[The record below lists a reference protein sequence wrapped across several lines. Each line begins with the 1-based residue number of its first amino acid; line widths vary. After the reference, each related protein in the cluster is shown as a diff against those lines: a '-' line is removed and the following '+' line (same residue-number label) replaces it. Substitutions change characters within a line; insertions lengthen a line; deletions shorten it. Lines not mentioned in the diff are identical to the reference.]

1 MAKNKAPVGFLV
13 YEGPSVLDPSV
24 PIAVIVN
31 RVLGNATNAKTGAMA
46 QSFIIRTDMKPNEA
60 VKAGLDHGICGQCP
74 YAGGKG
80 CYVSIKMVCSVY
92 AAYQRG
98 SYKTVSPDTVGSLC
112 AALVEIGML
121 SGFRAGSYGD
131 PAAAPYGV
139 WEALMKPV
147 REAGGKTSGYT
158 HQWAEKYAYAGRT
171 ADPAF
176 RALLMA
182 SAHGP
187 VDALLAN
194 AQGWRAF
201 TTFGSADELKATERM
216 VMCPASKEAGHRL
229 TCATCGGQSACN
241 GRKSLDDRR
250 ANIGIVVHGSNYV
263 KGLATEA
270 NSKAQGG
277 A

>member
-1 MAKNKAPVGFLV
+1 
-13 YEGPSVLDPSV
+13 VLDPSV

-46 QSFIIRTDMKPNEA
+46 QSFIIRTDMKPNDA
-60 VKAGLDHGICGQCP
+60 VRAKQDHAICGACP
-74 YAGGKG
+74 YAGGNG
-80 CYVSIKMVCSVY
+80 CYVSLKMVCSVY
-92 AAYQRG
+92 GAYKRG
-98 SYKTVSPDTVGSLC
+98 SYKAASPDTVGQLC
-112 AALVEIGML
+112 AALTEIGML
-121 SGFRAGSYGD
+121 AGFRAGSYGD

-147 REAGGKTSGYT
+147 RAAGGKTSGYT
-158 HQWAEKYAYAGRT
+158 HQWSEKYAYQGRT

-194 AQGWRAF
+194 AEGWRAF
-201 TTFGSADELKATERM
+201 TTFGSADELKATDRM

-263 KGLATEA
+263 KGLATSA
-270 NSKAQGG
+270 NESAAG
-277 A
+277 